1 MPGRPTTTCSN
12 NTIGF
17 PSRPPSHWRAGTA
30 RRRRTAGH
38 QLALSQLTHGRPPR
52 WLRRKLVSTMKP
64 WPSAPGI
71 WPTQEQSQTRPV
83 GITASARER
92 SLPLAMAAPDWLYLR
107 GRHTHRDNY
116 RGMGMAEIAA
126 QGTEQGTILLTVT
139 SDAGQRGQAELS
151 ADQADDLKAQLE
163 TALLA
168 VRMRQIKAA
177 LASLPQTASPAR
189 RSLDAQPPRPKRR
202 RLSRFFHRG

>member
-1 MPGRPTTTCSN
+1 
-12 NTIGF
+12 
-17 PSRPPSHWRAGTA
+17 
-30 RRRRTAGH
+30 
-38 QLALSQLTHGRPPR
+38 
-52 WLRRKLVSTMKP
+52 
-64 WPSAPGI
+64 
-71 WPTQEQSQTRPV
+71 
-83 GITASARER
+83 
-92 SLPLAMAAPDWLYLR
+92 
-107 GRHTHRDNY
+107 
-116 RGMGMAEIAA
+116 MAEIAA
-126 QGTEQGTILLTVT
+126 QGTEHGTILLTVT

-189 RSLDAQPPRPKRR
+189 RSLDAQPPRPKRP